1 MTYLTKEFCKEIQKK
16 CVATSCK
23 LLIEIN
29 DLKNQNENENENE
42 NEIKIIIKKLKNINN
57 IIENITNLLFL
68 LD

>member
-29 DLKNQNENENENE
+29 DLKNQNQNQNV
-42 NEIKIIIKKLKNINN
+42 NEIEIIIKKLTNINN
-57 IIENITNLLFL
+57 IMENIKNLLFL

>member
-29 DLKNQNENENENE
+29 NLKAQDENI
-42 NEIKIIIKKLKNINN
+42 NEIENIKKKLTKINN
-57 IIENITNLLFL
+57 IMENIEKYLLL

>member
-29 DLKNQNENENENE
+29 NLKSHDENI
-42 NEIKIIIKKLKNINN
+42 NEIENIKKKLTKINN
-57 IIENITNLLFL
+57 IMENIEKYLLL